1 MYFSEKNNMGWEKTE
16 FEGLWVFQPKV
27 FGDDRGYFF
36 ESFNQKNA
44 PEEIRN
50 IQFVQDNEAKS
61 TYGVL
66 RGLHYQLPPFSQS
79 KLVRVVVGEVLDV
92 VVDIRPNSAT
102 FGKSFSLL
110 LTENLKNQMFVP
122 KGFAHGYVVLSETAI
137 FAYKCDEYYTPEAE
151 AGLRFDDDALQINW
165 TIPTTDM
172 ILSDRDK
179 KWPDFHNHKIF
190 KRD

>member
-1 MYFSEKNNMGWEKTE
+1 MGWEKTE

-50 IQFVQDNEAKS
+50 LRFVQDNEAKS
-61 TYGVL
+61 SYGVL

-102 FGKSFSLL
+102 YGKSFSLL

-151 AGLRFDDDALQINW
+151 AGLRFDDDVLQINW

>member
-1 MYFSEKNNMGWEKTE
+1 MSWEKTE

-27 FGDDRGYFF
+27 FGDERGYFF
-36 ESFNQKNA
+36 ESYNQKNA
-44 PEEIRN
+44 PEEIKN

-61 TYGVL
+61 SFGVL

-102 FGKSFSLL
+102 YGKSFSFL

-122 KGFAHGYVVLSETAI
+122 KGFAHGYVVLSETAV
-137 FAYKCDEYYTPEAE
+137 FAYKCDDYYTPEAE
-151 AGLRFDDDALQINW
+151 AGLRYDDKLLLIDW
-165 TIPTTDM
+165 TIPSEKM

-179 KWPDFHNHKIF
+179 CWPDFKDHKPF
-190 KRD
+190 QRD

>member
-1 MYFSEKNNMGWEKTE
+1 VYFSEKNNMGWEKTE

-50 IQFVQDNEAKS
+50 LRFVQDNEAKS
-61 TYGVL
+61 SYGVL

-102 FGKSFSLL
+102 YGKSFSLL

-151 AGLRFDDDALQINW
+151 AGLRFDDDVLQINW

>member
-61 TYGVL
+61 SYGVL

-102 FGKSFSLL
+102 YGKSFSLL
-110 LTENLKNQMFVP
+110 LTEDVKNQMFVP

-151 AGLRFDDDALQINW
+151 AGLRYNDDVLQINW
-165 TIPTTDM
+165 TIPTDDM
-172 ILSDRDK
+172 LLSDRDK
-179 KWPDFHNHKIF
+179 KWPDFRNHKIF

>member
-151 AGLRFDDDALQINW
+151 AGLRFDDDVLQINW

>member
-27 FGDDRGYFF
+27 FGDERGYFF

-61 TYGVL
+61 SYGVL

-151 AGLRFDDDALQINW
+151 AGLRYNDDVLQINW

-179 KWPDFHNHKIF
+179 KWPDFHNLKIF

>member
-1 MYFSEKNNMGWEKTE
+1 VYFSEKNNMGWEKTE

-44 PEEIRN
+44 PEEIKN

-61 TYGVL
+61 SFGVL

-102 FGKSFSLL
+102 YGKSFSLL
-110 LTENLKNQMFVP
+110 LSEDLKNQMFVP

-137 FAYKCDEYYTPEAE
+137 FAYKCDDYYTPEAE
-151 AGLRFDDDALQINW
+151 AGLRYDDDVLQINW